1 MQEDNNM
8 PERVTKEERIISL
21 AIEKARSAKEELSL
35 SLNDNNR
42 SPIDDESE
50 AVKVKRP
57 KAENVDVEIKPDGKH
72 NGLGLDSSAYSGEE
86 THFKKAD
93 EYLEET
99 LRQRYG
105 SGKRPSNFNEIKDEM
120 MEAIQAISS
129 KHDLKMIHTYSM
141 LTEIISTYD

>member
-8 PERVTKEERIISL
+8 PERVTKEERMISL
-21 AIEKARSAKEELSL
+21 AIEKARDVKEVLSL

-72 NGLGLDSSAYSGEE
+72 NGLGLGSSAYAGEE
-86 THFKKAD
+86 HKA
-93 EYLEET
+93 
-99 LRQRYG
+99 
-105 SGKRPSNFNEIKDEM
+105 
-120 MEAIQAISS
+120 
-129 KHDLKMIHTYSM
+129 
-141 LTEIISTYD
+141 